1 MYVIQQQTEGKRFMN
16 RLLIIGN
23 EDFKIDIFKTLTYT
37 GYIRTYVVSERE
49 IQIRCN
55 DDFLK
60 IEEVNSII
68 NEYDTDDRKKIP
80 YENPKILMVTF
91 STMEFVKE
99 ILIDERLPE
108 GLYMDDFKNIMPFK
122 EAIGNI

>member
-1 MYVIQQQTEGKRFMN
+1 MN

-23 EDFKIDIFKTLTYT
+23 EDFKIDIFKTLTYS
-37 GYIRTYVVSERE
+37 GDIRTYVVSDRE

-55 DDFLK
+55 DDFVK
-60 IEEVNSII
+60 IEEVNSIV
-68 NEYDTDDRKKIP
+68 NEYDADDRKKIP
-80 YENPKILMVTF
+80 YENPKILMTTF

-108 GLYMDDFKNIMPFK
+108 GLYMDDFKNIKPFK
-122 EAIGNI
+122 EAIGNIY